1 MKPVSSRAQEPGTFH
16 RAVWGVLLGIGLVAA
31 LVQAVMLGPADR
43 KNAFMDPALALAVA
57 LVAGMVAIPVL
68 VTVLILRVPDPESAR
83 TGETLA
89 VLVGIVCVGIL
100 GFRLAVGVGDTRGF
114 GDQDLVAW
122 IPMAGAS
129 VLLIIGIVV
138 RSDAVRR
145 RGSTP
150 HRA

>member
-1 MKPVSSRAQEPGTFH
+1 MKPASSREREPGTSY

-43 KNAFMDPALALAVA
+43 KNAFLDPAHALAMA
-57 LVAGMVAIPVL
+57 LVAGMIAIPILVIVL
-68 VTVLILRVPDPESAR
+68 ALRVPDPESAR

-89 VLVGIVCVGIL
+89 VLVGIVCAGIL

-114 GDQDLVAW
+114 GDQDLAAW
-122 IPMAGAS
+122 IPMAGVS

-150 HRA
+150 HRG